1 MASRLVTRFRTREI
15 AAVLQA
21 APQTAAAVAQEGG
34 PVKVQNPFVPHKNPE
49 TGRWAPPKYSRR
61 RQAELIKAARA
72 TNTLHLL
79 PPGPKLGRAVLEAAA
94 KATPKS
100 VRPRPAD
107 PAELWAK
114 HVSWTG
120 RLREKKVAGADVGS
134 RLYAGKK
141 RMFKGHKWQR
151 TMPTRELRRKMVLK
165 SMKSRVRRF
174 KSVYRRRRPS
184 PLGRPKVTAKGAKL
198 PF

>member
-1 MASRLVTRFRTREI
+1 MASRLVTRFRTRELT
-15 AAVLQA
+15 AVINAVPQA
-21 APQTAAAVAQEGG
+21 KAAAREGG
-34 PVKVQNPFVPHKNPE
+34 PVKVPNPFVPHKNPD
-49 TGRWAPPKYSRR
+49 TGRWAPAKYSRR
-61 RQAELIKAARA
+61 RQAELVKAAKA
-72 TNTLHLL
+72 TNALHLL
-79 PPGPKLGRAVLEAAA
+79 PPGPKLARAALEAAV
-94 KATPKS
+94 KATPRS

-107 PAELWAK
+107 AAALWAK
-114 HVSWTG
+114 NVSWVG
-120 RLREKKVAGADVGS
+120 RLREKKVAGADVGN

-151 TMPTRELRRKMVLK
+151 TMPTREIRRRMLLK

-174 KSVYRRRRPS
+174 KSVYRRKKPN

>member
-1 MASRLVTRFRTREI
+1 MASRLVTRFRSREI
-15 AAVLQA
+15 GAVLKTLPKDAVQA
-21 APQTAAAVAQEGG
+21 GG
-34 PVKVQNPFVPHKNPE
+34 PVKVPNPFVPHKNPA

-61 RQAELIKAARA
+61 RQAELIKAAKA

-79 PPGPKLGRAVLEAAA
+79 PPGPKLGRAALEAAVQ
-94 KATPKS
+94 ATPRS
-100 VRPRPAD
+100 ARPKPTRKA
-107 PAELWAK
+107 ALWARL
-114 HVSWTG
+114 VSWTG
-120 RLREKKVAGADVGS
+120 KLREKKVAGADVGN
-134 RLYAGKK
+134 RLYAGRK

-151 TMPTRELRRKMVLK
+151 TMPTREIRRKMLLR

-174 KSVYRRRRPS
+174 KSVYRRRRPN